1 MLAVLGLSPEA
12 LERVVASQLAAED
25 NRDGIAVD
33 ARLQKPTTAD
43 KGHLPG
49 MLALALVN
57 GPTSCVVSGRPK
69 ALLALREALV
79 QISAPACHQDTSLRQ
94 HQPSTTATFLRVSA
108 PFHCDLN
115 NKAAAATIAQARR
128 LGLTLPPSALNVPV
142 FSTTD
147 GADLRASPENDL
159 VPLLVRM
166 QALERM
172 DFPRAL
178 ARVRDGP
185 VTHVLDFGPGGR
197 DGVGG
202 AASLTSELGVDVAVV
217 GLFLILFFCECLHP
231 SFLCVLQSSVY

>member
-25 NRDGIAVD
+25 IRDGIAVD
-33 ARLQKPTTAD
+33 ARLQKPTTTAD

-94 HQPSTTATFLRVSA
+94 HPPSTTATFLRVSA

-128 LGLTLPPSALNVPV
+128 LGLTLPPSALHVPV

-185 VTHVLDFGPGGR
+185 ITHVLDFGPGGR

-217 GLFLILFFCECLHP
+217 GLFFFECLHP
-231 SFLCVLQSSVY
+231 SFLFVLQSSVYDK